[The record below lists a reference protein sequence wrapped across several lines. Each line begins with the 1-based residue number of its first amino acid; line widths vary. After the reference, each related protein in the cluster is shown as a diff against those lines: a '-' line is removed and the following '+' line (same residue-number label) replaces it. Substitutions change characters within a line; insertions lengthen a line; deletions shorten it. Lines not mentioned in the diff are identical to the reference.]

1 MKSPSQPRR
10 PTADAEEPSAPG
22 RALSRNVLVLGLV
35 SFFTDISS
43 DMTLTLVPLFLAN
56 SLGVG
61 PAAIGLI
68 EGIAETTASLTKIFS
83 GWASDRWGKR
93 KAPALLGYGLSAL
106 AKPFL
111 YFAQSWGFVLGVR
124 LVDRLGKGI
133 RTAPRDALI
142 ADSSRRQR
150 RGLSF
155 GFHRA
160 ADSAGASLGLAIAAW
175 VVYGWQGEQLLLQRD
190 TFQTLVLLGIAPAV
204 VALMLLALFVRD
216 PHAKP
221 GSGQSVRASSF
232 RHLGGR
238 FNSYLGIV
246 VLFTLGNSSDAFL
259 ILRAQTL
266 GLSVFQVLLILVCF
280 NLIYALVATPAGGL
294 SDRLGRPKLLLAGW
308 LAYGAIYLGF
318 ALAGAGW
325 QVWLLFGLYGAYHG
339 VAEGISRALVA
350 DVAPPQLRG
359 TAYGLY
365 NGAVGLAALPASL
378 IAGLLWQGVGPWPG
392 LGPAAPF
399 YFGSALAV
407 LAAILLFA
415 WGRTSIKG
423 ESSMH

>member
-1 MKSPSQPRR
+1 MRSPSQPST
-10 PTADAEEPSAPG
+10 PTAEAKENSKPD

-43 DMTLTLVPLFLAN
+43 EMTLTLVPLFLAN
-56 SLGVG
+56 CLGVG
-61 PAAIGLI
+61 TAAIGLI

-83 GWASDRWGKR
+83 GWASDRWGRR

-111 YFAQSWGFVLGVR
+111 YFAGSWGAVLGVR
-124 LVDRLGKGI
+124 LADRLGKGI

-142 ADSSRRQR
+142 ADSSRSQR

-160 ADSAGASLGLAIAAW
+160 ADSAGAFLGLTITAW
-175 VVYGWQGEQLLLQRD
+175 VVYGWQGEQLLLQRS
-190 TFQTLVLLGIAPAV
+190 TFQTLVLLGIVPAV
-204 VALMLLALFVRD
+204 TALMLLALFVRD
-216 PHAKP
+216 PEQKP
-221 GSGQSVRASSF
+221 EAGRSVLTSSF
-232 RHLGGR
+232 GRLGGR

-246 VLFTLGNSSDAFL
+246 VLFALGNSSDAFL

-266 GLSVFQVLLILVCF
+266 GLSVFQVILALVCF

-294 SDRLGRPKLLLAGW
+294 SDRLGRPRLLLAGW

-325 QVWLLFGLYGAYHG
+325 QVWLLFGLYGAYYG

-350 DVAPPQLRG
+350 DVVSPRLRG

-378 IAGLLWQGVGPWPG
+378 IAGLLWQGAGPWPG
-392 LGPAAPF
+392 FGPAAPF

-407 LAAILLFA
+407 LAAILLWA
-415 WGRTSIKG
+415 WNRKA
-423 ESSMH
+423 SMI